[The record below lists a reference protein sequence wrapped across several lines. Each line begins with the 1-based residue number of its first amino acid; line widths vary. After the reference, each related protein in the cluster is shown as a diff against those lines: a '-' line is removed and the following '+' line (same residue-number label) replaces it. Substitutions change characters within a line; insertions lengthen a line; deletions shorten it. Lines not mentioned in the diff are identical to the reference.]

1 MTLSPLR
8 VSRLMLVDDSGSI
21 DELIRFD
28 AHSARTPAH
37 GTRRTCRD
45 VPVESVVRTIAD
57 IRLLG
62 ATQGKRSKSLPLSEV
77 RATIDR
83 NRTMEKTH
91 DPYIVRRPEA
101 RNRRLLRSRPATRL
115 RCRED

>member
-1 MTLSPLR
+1 MGIRNFPKILILLQTSRATLCQQPYSTTT
-8 VSRLMLVDDSGSI
+8 
-21 DELIRFD
+21 
-28 AHSARTPAH
+28 AA
-37 GTRRTCRD
+37 GTRRTWRD
-45 VPVESVVRTIAD
+45 VSLESVVRTIAD

-83 NRTMEKTH
+83 NRTVEKTH